1 MLWFGGSVTVWLAVT
16 LPEVSTRPL
25 SGICLPWWLTPKNQT
40 NSDNILLRRAKRLR
54 AKTGKESL
62 SSQGEIDQSRMSIR
76 SLLSETLKRPLKI
89 TVTEPIAIALNLY
102 LVRLNKPVT
111 MQ

>member
-1 MLWFGGSVTVWLAVT
+1 MLWFGGSMTIWLAVT
-16 LPEVSTRPL
+16 LPEVSTRSL
-25 SGICLPWWLTPKNQT
+25 YEICLPRWLTLNQT

-76 SLLSETLKRPLKI
+76 NLLSETLKRPLKI

-102 LVRLNKPVT
+102 PVRLDKPVT
-111 MQ
+111 LQ